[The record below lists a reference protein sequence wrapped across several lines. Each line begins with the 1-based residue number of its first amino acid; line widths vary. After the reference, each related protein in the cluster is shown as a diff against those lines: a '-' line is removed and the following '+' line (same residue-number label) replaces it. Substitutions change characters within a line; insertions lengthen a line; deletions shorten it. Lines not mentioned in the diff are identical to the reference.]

1 MLCLFCL
8 LSAVGCAKN
17 EPAETTSVT
26 TAAATEPAE
35 TQQETAAETE
45 AETAAEASEDYLAS
59 ISGTYVE
66 LFPEL
71 SKAEYREI
79 WINATTPLVGA
90 ENAEGATD
98 MLLAMCMADIYGAEA
113 AEKYAAEPDS
123 MAFDC

>member
-1 MLCLFCL
+1 MKKRILACLLCLFCL

-17 EPAETTSVT
+17 ESAETTSVT
-26 TAAATEPAE
+26 TVAATEPAE
-35 TQQETAAETE
+35 TE
-45 AETAAEASEDYLAS
+45 AETAPEVSGDYLAS

-79 WINATTPLVGA
+79 WINATTPLVGT

-98 MLLAMCMADIYGAEA
+98 MLLGMCMADIYGAEA